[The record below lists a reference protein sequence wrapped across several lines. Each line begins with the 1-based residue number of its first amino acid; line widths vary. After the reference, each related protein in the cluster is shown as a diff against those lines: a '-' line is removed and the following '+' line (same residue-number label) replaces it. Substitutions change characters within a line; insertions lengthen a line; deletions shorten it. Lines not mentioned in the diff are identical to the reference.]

1 MASARRAAA
10 VISFLAALA
19 AAEPFAPGTRFGSVG
34 LDYRFSGGRIYSNS
48 LDSAFSSVDPCFRVG
63 VCATRYLALGADLT
77 LLRTFP
83 RHGDLFLNTPVFA
96 FGPAATW
103 FPSEFAG
110 VQPYGT
116 VGAGATY
123 QFDLDLGWR
132 FHVGAGA
139 LLGFGPVAFGPEI
152 GWCGDWAQVVRTN
165 HRFWA
170 TGSSFYIG
178 LRLSDLKP

>member
-1 MASARRAAA
+1 MGRTAA
-10 VISFLAALA
+10 VILLWAALA
-19 AAEPFAPGTRFGSVG
+19 AAEPFARGTRFGTVG
-34 LDYRFSGGRIYSNS
+34 LDYRISGGRIYSNS
-48 LDSAFSSVDPCFRVG
+48 ADSSFSNVDPFFRVG
-63 VCATRYLALGADLT
+63 VHVTRNLALGADLT

-83 RHGDLFLNTPVFA
+83 RHGDMFLNTPVVA

-103 FPSEFAG
+103 FPVEFAR
-110 VQPYGT
+110 VRPYGT

-132 FHVGAGA
+132 FRVGAGA

-178 LRLSDLKP
+178 LRVSDLKL